1 MFKIIE
7 NVANVERSN
16 MIYVTL
22 HVDTLY
28 QPCHRLSMMKI
39 NSKTNLGMPFMINL
53 PAGEY
58 LCDRVKLTFQWKD
71 KNETKGGLK

>member
-1 MFKIIE
+1 M
-7 NVANVERSN
+7 
-16 MIYVTL
+16 TL
-22 HVDTLY
+22 DFVDDDN
-28 QPCHRLSMMKI
+28 KF
-39 NSKTNLGMPFMINL
+39 KTNLGMLFMINL

>member
-1 MFKIIE
+1 MSSPFIDD
-7 NVANVERSN
+7 ANK
-16 MIYVTL
+16 L
-22 HVDTLY
+22 
-28 QPCHRLSMMKI
+28 
-39 NSKTNLGMPFMINL
+39 KTNLGMPFMINL

>member
-1 MFKIIE
+1 
-7 NVANVERSN
+7 

-28 QPCHRLSMMKI
+28 QPI